1 MLAAVATFSA
11 DIHVS
16 LTKKDGGWR
25 MTLRDNFKEPLA
37 LVILNASRD
46 AVLREARAKAL
57 NDAGYYTTSAET
69 PEEAI
74 TLATQ
79 MKCAV
84 AIVCDSFTMAER
96 RLIHMRIQR
105 AVPATTVLFLANSD
119 DNNAQI
125 LISAV
130 RAALA
135 LRSMAHFR
143 HKAV

>member
-1 MLAAVATFSA
+1 MNQLPGNS
-11 DIHVS
+11 
-16 LTKKDGGWR
+16 
-25 MTLRDNFKEPLA
+25 KEPLA

-46 AVLREARAKAL
+46 AVLREGRAKTL

-74 TLATQ
+74 TLAAQ

-96 RLIHMRIQR
+96 RLIHMRIQK

-119 DNNAQI
+119 ANNAQI
-125 LISAV
+125 LISPAYNPPLLSLPTSPIPT
-130 RAALA
+130 AP
-135 LRSMAHFR
+135 H
-143 HKAV
+143 